1 MNEEEKIEISLNEE
15 DVQNIINCYEKDIE
29 YIKQL
34 EQENQQLNQ
43 LLKDKG
49 FIIDKLMEENRQLKE
64 ELEKIKQPTIFI
76 DTQDM
81 EERYGEQ
88 LYQDYLVEQN
98 KDLQQRI
105 DKMVKISLQLRTHLA
120 NWLFKEGYMGGERTK
135 KFLDELDE
143 ILKGSDN
150 NV

>member
-1 MNEEEKIEISLNEE
+1 MNKEDLIEKNKKLKEKYDVLQTGFRISECDLSTGKVVVNGIEITSIEDWEKVINSLV
-15 DVQNIINCYEKDIE
+15 DLQ
-29 YIKQL
+29 
-34 EQENQQLNQ
+34 QENQQLNQ

-98 KDLQQRI
+98 KLQ
-105 DKMVKISLQLRTHLA
+105 
-120 NWLFKEGYMGGERTK
+120 E
-135 KFLDELDE
+135 
-143 ILKGSDN
+143 LKGSDEE
-150 NV
+150 